1 MTQPT
6 LKRGAHSVASHP
18 PLKLLPQT
26 HKRKPASPVQGDAGL
41 KGISNEIYSK

>member
-26 HKRKPASPVQGDAGL
+26 HKQTAPLHHKPRR
-41 KGISNEIYSK
+41 